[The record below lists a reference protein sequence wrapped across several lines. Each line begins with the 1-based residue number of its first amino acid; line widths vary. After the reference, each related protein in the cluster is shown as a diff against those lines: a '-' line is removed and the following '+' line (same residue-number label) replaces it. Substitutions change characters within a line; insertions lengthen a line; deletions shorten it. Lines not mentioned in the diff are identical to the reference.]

1 MILKWIMF
9 KRTLS
14 SLILKASKQYPVI
27 SITGPRQS
35 GKTTLSK
42 NLFSDFAYSN
52 LEDPSTREFARN
64 DPKAFLAQSKKM
76 VIDEI
81 QRVPELFSYLQ
92 VIVDSEKK
100 RKFVI
105 TGSQNFLISEKISQ
119 TLSGRVAI
127 FKLLPLSLKEL
138 QDNRLP
144 FVDIYKL
151 LVKGGYPRLYDEK
164 LDFSEWYGNYIETYL
179 QRDVREIKEIR
190 NLSNFQT
197 FLGLC
202 AGRTGQILNLSSLAN
217 DAGVSVTT
225 TKEWL
230 SVLEASYVI
239 HRLRPFYENFNK
251 RLIKSAKLYFYDT
264 GLVCALLNIKTEKE
278 LAKHPLMGS
287 IFETF
292 VVSELQKQNLHRQ
305 MRLNFYYLR
314 DKQGN
319 EVDLLYKIGQKLHLV
334 EIKSAQTFR
343 MDFVKAFD
351 YFAKIS
357 GKKTEN
363 QIIYGGNIKQKRS
376 NFVLLPWKQMGL
388 Q

>member
-1 MILKWIMF
+1 MF

-14 SLILKASKQYPVI
+14 SLVIKAGDQYPVI

-42 NLFSDFAYSN
+42 GLFSDFAYFN
-52 LEDPSTREFARN
+52 LENPLTREFAQN
-64 DPKAFLAQSKKM
+64 DPKAFLAQDKTM
-76 VIDEI
+76 IIDEI

-119 TLSGRVAI
+119 TLAGRVAI
-127 FKLLPLSLKEL
+127 FRLLPLSLREL
-138 QDNRLP
+138 QNNKINP
-144 FVDIYKL
+144 GGIYKL
-151 LVKGGYPRLYDEK
+151 LIKGGYPRLYDEK
-164 LDFSEWYGNYIETYL
+164 LDFSEWYANYIETYL
-179 QRDVREIKEIR
+179 QRDVRKIKEIK
-190 NLSNFQT
+190 NLSDFQT

-217 DAGVSVTT
+217 DSGVSVPTI
-225 TKEWL
+225 KEWL

-239 HRLRPFYENFNK
+239 YRLQPFHKNFNK
-251 RLIKSAKLYFYDT
+251 RLIKSPKFYFYDT
-264 GLVCALLNIKTEKE
+264 GLVCALLNIKNEKE
-278 LAKHPLMGS
+278 LMKHPLLGN

-292 VVSELQKQNLHRQ
+292 VVSELQKQNLHRRK
-305 MRLNFYYLR
+305 RLSFYYLR

-319 EVDLLYKIGQKLHLV
+319 EVDLLYEIGQKLHLI
-334 EIKSAQTFR
+334 EIKSAQGFR
-343 MDFVKAFD
+343 VDFVEAFD

-357 GKKTEN
+357 GKKTKN
-363 QIIYGGNIKQKRS
+363 QIIYGGNVKQKRS
-376 NFVLLPWKQMGL
+376 NFILLPWKQIRL
-388 Q
+388 

>member
-1 MILKWIMF
+1 MF

-14 SLILKASKQYPVI
+14 SLIVKASKQYSVI

-42 NLFSDFAYSN
+42 GLFSDFAYFN
-52 LEDPSTREFARN
+52 LENPLTREFAKN
-64 DPKAFLAQSKKM
+64 DPKAFLAQDKKM

-92 VIVDSEKK
+92 VIVDNEKK

-119 TLSGRVAI
+119 TLAGRIAI
-127 FKLLPLSLKEL
+127 FRLLPLSLKEL
-138 QDNRLP
+138 QNNKIVP
-144 FVDIYKL
+144 VDIYKL

-164 LDFSEWYGNYIETYL
+164 LDFSEWYANYIETYL
-179 QRDVREIKEIR
+179 QRDVREIKEIK
-190 NLSNFQT
+190 NLSDFQT

-217 DAGVSVTT
+217 DAGVSVPTI
-225 TKEWL
+225 KEWL

-239 HRLRPFYENFNK
+239 YRLQPFYENFNK
-251 RLIKSAKLYFYDT
+251 RLIKSPKIYFYDT
-264 GLVCALLNIKTEKE
+264 GLACALLGIKTEKE
-278 LAKHPLMGS
+278 LAKHPLMGN

-319 EVDLLYKIGQKLHLV
+319 EVDLLYKTGQKLHLL
-334 EIKSAQTFR
+334 EIKSAQSFR
-343 MDFVKAFD
+343 LDFVKAFD

-357 GKKTEN
+357 GKETEN
-363 QIIYGGNIKQKRS
+363 QIIYGGDLKQKRS
-376 NFVLLPWKQMGL
+376 NFVLLPWKEMCL
-388 Q
+388 